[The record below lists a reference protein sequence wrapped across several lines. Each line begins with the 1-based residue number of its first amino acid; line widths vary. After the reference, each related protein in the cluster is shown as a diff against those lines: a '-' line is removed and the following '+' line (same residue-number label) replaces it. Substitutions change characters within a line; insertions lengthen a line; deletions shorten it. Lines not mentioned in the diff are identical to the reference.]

1 MRLLTKEE
9 EKRFLKER
17 EILAVESS
25 EGTEEEDN
33 SQPQIPH
40 QTTAR
45 GPVQVDVLPN
55 QEKSERRLAKR
66 RKVVT
71 DDEEYLMFEERR
83 AEKEIEGVR
92 QSRTRARSKRKASR
106 GLVVIEASV
115 SNVEK
120 TVAPTNASAKVARD
134 ETIQPMVIERSSAV
148 PVEVPVDAIVE
159 PSKKRTEIVSSNSL
173 SSELTQSVGSE
184 DVPQLKIGG
193 EVATEFTL
201 SEAILKQIVWQRWVG
216 LWGIV
221 TIFS

>member
-1 MRLLTKEE
+1 MAPHEMNDKVRKLVPLKSSLVKEPK
-9 EKRFLKER
+9 KRITINLEFH
-17 EILAVESS
+17 
-25 EGTEEEDN
+25 N
-33 SQPQIPH
+33 

-45 GPVQVDVLPN
+45 GPVKVDVLPN
-55 QEKSERRLAKR
+55 QEKSPFASKR

-83 AEKEIEGVR
+83 AEKKIEGVR

-134 ETIQPMVIERSSAV
+134 EPIQPMVIERSSAV
-148 PVEVPVDAIVE
+148 PVEVPVDATVE
-159 PSKKRTEIVSSNSL
+159 PSKKRTEIVSPNSL

-184 DVPQLKIGG
+184 DVPQLKMGG

-201 SEAILKQIVWQRWVG
+201 SEAILKQIVWQRLVG